1 MLLLPELMMEFERS
15 ACKTETSRKQYLS
28 ANQPLN
34 IVSAE
39 FKADPFPLLARLRAS
54 EPVYHTTLPDK
65 TVVWLLTRYDDVSAL
80 LRDERFTKNRRST
93 LTEEQRRKLPWTP
106 PMFRPLER
114 NMLDLDPP
122 DHTRLRSLVH
132 KAFTPSLIEQI
143 RSRTQTIVDE
153 LLDCAM
159 LLGEMDLIRDFALPL
174 PMTIITETLEPTK
187 DHNKFHRWSQAWCR

>member
-1 MLLLPELMMEFERS
+1 M
-15 ACKTETSRKQYLS
+15 LS

-39 FKADPFPLLARLRAS
+39 CKADPFPSFARLRAS
-54 EPVYHTTLPDK
+54 DPVHRTTLPDK

-80 LRDERFTKNRRST
+80 LRDERFIKNRRSA

-122 DHTRLRSLVH
+122 DHTRLCSLVH
-132 KAFTPSLIEQI
+132 KAL
-143 RSRTQTIVDE
+143 
-153 LLDCAM
+153 
-159 LLGEMDLIRDFALPL
+159 
-174 PMTIITETLEPTK
+174 
-187 DHNKFHRWSQAWCR
+187 HRV

>member
-1 MLLLPELMMEFERS
+1 VSDHDPQKFAYE
-15 ACKTETSRKQYLS
+15 LS
-28 ANQPLN
+28 AR
-34 IVSAE
+34 
-39 FKADPFPLLARLRAS
+39 LATRSRHVCAFLGSGVARACG
-54 EPVYHTTLPDK
+54 LPD
-65 TVVWLLTRYDDVSAL
+65 VVQLQTQVLGALTGDDRKA
-80 LRDERFTKNRRST
+80 F
-93 LTEEQRRKLPWTP
+93 EEQLKGRN
-106 PMFRPLER
+106 LEQ
-114 NMLDLDPP
+114 LDLDPP

-132 KAFTPSLIEQI
+132 KAFTPSVIEQI